1 MTQDS
6 LPGRTTL
13 LSRVFLALAFIGIL
27 VSLALIFLWV
37 PDERQQGAVYRIFF
51 FHVPAG
57 LLSFAAFAVVFVASI
72 AYLWKNNRAWDMV
85 AHSAAELGVVFATL
99 SLTTGSIWARPIWGV
114 WWTWDPRLTTMLI
127 LWLIYVGYLM
137 LRAYG
142 ADDTRVS
149 RFASVVGIIGF
160 VDVPIVFFS
169 IHWWRTQ
176 HPQPVLA
183 PGGNFGL
190 TPEMTVTFLIALAAL
205 AFLSAHLLLERLALR
220 RMSADVKEIRQAL
233 SAEEGA

>member
-1 MTQDS
+1 MTQDT
-6 LPGRTTL
+6 LLGRTTL
-13 LSRVFLALAFIGIL
+13 LSRLFLALAFIGIL
-27 VSLALIFLWV
+27 VSLALVFLWV
-37 PDERQQGAVYRIFF
+37 PNERQQGVVYRIFF

-57 LLSFAAFAVVFVASI
+57 LLSFMAFAIVFVASI
-72 AYLWKNNRAWDMV
+72 GYLWKGNRMWDMV

-142 ADDTRVS
+142 TEDTRVS

-169 IHWWRTQ
+169 VRWWRTQ
-176 HPQPVLA
+176 HPQPLLK
-183 PGGNFGL
+183 PGDEFGL
-190 TPEMTVTFLIALAAL
+190 TPEMTMTFLIAFAAL
-205 AFLSAHLLLERLALR
+205 SFLFGHLLLERLAMR
-220 RMSADVKEIRQAL
+220 RMSADVQEMRQAL
-233 SAEEGA
+233 SAEKGV